1 MGFFSFFK
9 KQDEF
14 SQEAKND
21 ADLEL
26 YAPVSGTIITLE
38 DVPDL
43 VISEKLIGDGIA
55 FIPGSDSIVAPCDGT
70 ITRLIAS
77 NNAFAIRSENGIEIY
92 VTYGIGTDSFTGKG
106 LRSHV
111 KIGDKVRM
119 GDRIISINAEE
130 ATQSLESNVTSMIA
144 IKTSADIAKVIV
156 SSGKCVAGKSPCA
169 WVILKSNKE
178 AE

>member
-1 MGFFSFFK
+1 MFFFSFFK
-9 KQDEF
+9 KQDDF

-26 YAPVSGTIITLE
+26 YAPVNGTIISLD

-43 VISEKLIGDGIA
+43 VISEKLIGEGIA
-55 FIPGSDSIVAPCDGT
+55 FIPKSDYLVAPCDGT

-77 NNAFAIRSENGIEIY
+77 NNAYAIRSESGIEIY

-106 LRSHV
+106 LSSHV
-111 KIGDKVRM
+111 KVGDRVKT
-119 GDRIISINAEE
+119 GDRIISINEKESTE
-130 ATQSLESNVTSMIA
+130 ALESNVTSMIA

-156 SSGKCVAGKSPCA
+156 SSGNCEAGKTPCA
-169 WVILKSNKE
+169 WVILKSS